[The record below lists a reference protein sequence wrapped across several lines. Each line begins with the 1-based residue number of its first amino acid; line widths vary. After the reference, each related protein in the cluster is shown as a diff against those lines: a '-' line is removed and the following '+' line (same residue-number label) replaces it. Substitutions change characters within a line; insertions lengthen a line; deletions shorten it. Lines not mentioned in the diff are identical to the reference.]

1 MMVRFIIAAIFI
13 VAGILVFG
21 IATFGVFR
29 FRYVLNRMHIAA
41 QSDTMGLLLCL
52 IGVMILTGF
61 TFATLKIILII
72 AFFWAASPLS
82 AHLIARAELSAHAEE
97 DLEQFEVEDLDK

>member
-1 MMVRFIIAAIFI
+1 MMVRFIIAAVFI
-13 VAGILVFG
+13 VAGLLIFA

-41 QSDTMGLLLCL
+41 QSDTLGLLLCL
-52 IGVMILTGF
+52 IGVVILTGF
-61 TFATLKIILII
+61 TFATLKIILVI

-82 AHLIARAELSAHAEE
+82 AHLIARSELSAHAEE
-97 DLEQFEVEDLDK
+97 DMEQFEVEDLDK